1 MKFFTLLA
9 FATFSMAAVAQDFK
23 NSHQHL
29 VFEYAEPRADGKSIN
44 VHSRINNQVPGHSEN
59 FITREPFGK
68 PTLNFDI
75 PAAQFYKERESA
87 KSVFVATTGTGTS
100 RGTAFLVGKNLVLT
114 NKHVLANDKECRK
127 FGIDLNH
134 VQEFVACKEVLH
146 CSPVHDFCLIK
157 LDSMKNGKEVGEEV
171 KPLKF
176 SSERPTKETNSMVI
190 GNALGMG
197 IHAATYKGIQD
208 LGKDWGHFN
217 RAFSGNSG
225 SPLLNERGEIL
236 GIHYGRSS
244 IDASYYG
251 GPSGRGTGLAVKTE
265 TMLSEIGKILSK
277 EEMENAL
284 HSANTPCDL

>member
-1 MKFFTLLA
+1 MKLFTILA
-9 FATFSMAAVAQDFK
+9 LSAFSLTALAQDFT

-29 VFEYAEPRADGKSIN
+29 VFEYASARPDGKSVN
-44 VHSRINNQVPGHSEN
+44 VHSRINNKVPGHSEN
-59 FITREPFGK
+59 YIVSEPDGK

-75 PAAQFYKERESA
+75 PVKQFKQEQKSS

-100 RGTAFLVGKNLVLT
+100 QGTAFLVGKNLVLT

-134 VQEFVACKEVLH
+134 VQEFVPCKEVLH
-146 CSPVHDFCLIK
+146 CSSVHDFCLIK

-171 KPLKF
+171 APLKF
-176 SSERPTKETNSMVI
+176 SSEKPTKETNTIII

-197 IHAATYKGIQD
+197 IHAATYKGVQD

-225 SPLLNERGEIL
+225 SPLLNEKGEIL

-244 IDASYYG
+244 ADASNYG
-251 GPSGRGTGLAVKTE
+251 GPVGRGTGLAVKTD
-265 TMLSEIGKILSK
+265 TILGEIGKILSK
-277 EEMENAL
+277 EEMKQAVHSTEN
-284 HSANTPCDL
+284 SCP